1 MPSTP
6 DSLFRALSTRLVEL
20 PRWSMM
26 TTMAASIA
34 LARVPMGRPSW
45 GVKPMEVSM
54 DLPNFTE
61 QVEAPL
67 PRWRLAMRSS
77 SMGGPAGRRPAR

>member
-1 MPSTP
+1 
-6 DSLFRALSTRLVEL
+6 
-20 PRWSMM
+20 
-26 TTMAASIA
+26 
-34 LARVPMGRPSW
+34 
-45 GVKPMEVSM
+45 MEVSM

-77 SMGGPAGRRPAR
+77 SMGRPSRAAARSVTYWWEVPWKP

>member
-1 MPSTP
+1 
-6 DSLFRALSTRLVEL
+6 
-20 PRWSMM
+20 
-26 TTMAASIA
+26 MAASMA
-34 LARVPMGRPSW
+34 PARVPMGRPSW

-77 SMGGPAGRRPAR
+77 SMGRPSRAAARSVTYWWEVPWKP